1 MNKTL
6 ETVEAVHTHTHT
18 HTTHFLRDKKGVS
31 LIALVITIIVVIILA
46 AIAFNSSTTTIGKAN
61 YSKFVTNISEVQ
73 SAIRQKMITVKGT
86 MMANGTEVTDGQI
99 YNYIAKGGTSESD
112 ILVESKVPDYT
123 VIEKKADI
131 GIKLPV
137 MKVNTPTQTGAEV
150 KYAVTDNGVIFIWPP
165 FPHEEK
171 YYVNENE
178 TVDADVISSSGE
190 LEIKVA
196 NKLLK
201 IELNEEGKIQTKEI
215 IYDGLTR
222 KEFDEIKEKVKVGDF
237 VDYPLSEVTTQ
248 TDSSKTGY
256 ATKETLTTD
265 TSAKWRILSIDEDTG
280 KVLITTQGP
289 VNKVTL
295 KGATG
300 YLFGANELHRL
311 CEKLYSN
318 TSKSLVAKSMT
329 IEDLNKACGY
339 IPPTENEQLR
349 YAWYLADTPVDKL
362 IDVSAGGKVYT
373 AKRHTG
379 DLTTGVSKPRFYTWD
394 DENGVTHIAKDENDY
409 KELKNVSEPILT
421 SRTRYSYRLERVNV
435 VISSILGGDEENI
448 GWLASSDVGLYSNY
462 EFTYFAMRAAYS
474 ANMNGY
480 GLSSSTANSSTLTF
494 GLRPVISFTIN
505 RLDISD
511 TTKTGTETAAW
522 EIK

>member
-1 MNKTL
+1 MRL
-6 ETVEAVHTHTHT
+6 YTHTHT
-18 HTTHFLRDKKGVS
+18 HTTHFLRDKNGVS

-196 NKLLK
+196 DKLLK
-201 IELNEEGKIQTKEI
+201 IESNEEGEIQTKEI

-222 KEFDEIKEKVKVGDF
+222 KEFEEIKEKVKVGDF
-237 VDYPLSEVTTQ
+237 VDYPLSEVTVQ

-256 ATKETLTTD
+256 ATKETLTTV
-265 TSAKWRILSIDEDTG
+265 TTAKWRILSIDEDTG

-289 VNKVTL
+289 VNSVKI
-295 KGATG
+295 KGAIG

-318 TSKSLVAKSMT
+318 TDKRLIAKSMT
-329 IEDLNKACGY
+329 IEDLNKACNY
-339 IPPTENEQLR
+339 IPSTDNIR
-349 YAWYLADTPVDKL
+349 YAWYPADTPTSELKPVT
-362 IDVSAGGKVYT
+362 AGGKVYM
-373 AKRHTG
+373 ARRHTG
-379 DLTTGVSKPRFYTWD
+379 NLAEGIDKPRFYTWD
-394 DENGVTHIAKDENDY
+394 DASGVTHTAANVNDY
-409 KELKNVSEPILT
+409 KELKDVSEPILT
-421 SRTRYSYRLERVNV
+421 SRTYYGYNPGNENT
-435 VISSILGGDEENI
+435 IINDILGGDDAHR
-448 GWLASSDVGLYSNY
+448 GCLASHCVYIYSDSDYTFFALNGVFNGSTSSNGLYHSQGY
-462 EFTYFAMRAAYS
+462 
-474 ANMNGY
+474 NGEP
-480 GLSSSTANSSTLTF
+480 SF
-494 GLRPVISFTIN
+494 GLRPVVSFNIN
-505 RLDISD
+505 HLDISD
-511 TTKTGTETAAW
+511 TTKTGAESAPW

>member
-1 MNKTL
+1 
-6 ETVEAVHTHTHT
+6 
-18 HTTHFLRDKKGVS
+18 
-31 LIALVITIIVVIILA
+31 
-46 AIAFNSSTTTIGKAN
+46 
-61 YSKFVTNISEVQ
+61 
-73 SAIRQKMITVKGT
+73 
-86 MMANGTEVTDGQI
+86 MANGTEVTDGQI

-196 NKLLK
+196 DKLLK
-201 IELNEEGKIQTKEI
+201 IESNEEGEIQTKEI
-215 IYDGLTR
+215 IYNGLTR
-222 KEFDEIKEKVKVGDF
+222 KEFEEIKEKVKVGDY
-237 VDYPLSEVTTQ
+237 VNYTPTSATIQ
-248 TDSSKTGY
+248 TDPTKTGY
-256 ATKETLTTD
+256 GAKETLTTD
-265 TSAKWRILSIDEDTG
+265 TRAKWRILSIDEDTG

-289 VNKVTL
+289 VNKVRL
-295 KGATG
+295 QGATG

-318 TSKSLVAKSMT
+318 TSKNLVAKSMT
-329 IEDLNKACGY
+329 IKDLNKACGY
-339 IPPTENEQLR
+339 TPPADNLR
-349 YAWYLADTPVDKL
+349 YAWYSADTPTDKL
-362 IDVSAGGKVYT
+362 IDVPTGGKVYT
-373 AKRHTG
+373 AKRHTT
-379 DLTTGVSKPRFYTWD
+379 DLETGVSKPRFYTWD
-394 DENGVTHIAKDENDY
+394 DENGVTHTAKDENDY
-409 KELKNVSEPILT
+409 KELEGKNEPILT
-421 SRTRYSYRLERVNV
+421 TRTWYVYNPGENDT
-435 VISSILGGDEENI
+435 IINDILGGDVINR
-448 GWLASSDVGLYSNY
+448 GWLASSYVALDPEREYVSFVLRSAYSSYTYGDYLYSSNADVLAALYGLY
-462 EFTYFAMRAAYS
+462 
-474 ANMNGY
+474 
-480 GLSSSTANSSTLTF
+480 
-494 GLRPVISFTIN
+494 PVISFNIS

-511 TTKTGTETAAW
+511 TTKTGTEAAPW

>member
-1 MNKTL
+1 M
-6 ETVEAVHTHTHT
+6 
-18 HTTHFLRDKKGVS
+18 S

-46 AIAFNSSTTTIGKAN
+46 AIAFNTSTTTIGKAN

-123 VIEKKADI
+123 VIEKEADI

-196 NKLLK
+196 DKLLK
-201 IELNEEGKIQTKEI
+201 IESNEEGEIQTKEI

-222 KEFDEIKEKVKVGDF
+222 KEFEEIKEKVKVGDY
-237 VDYPLSEVTTQ
+237 VDYPLSEVTIQ
-248 TDSSKTGY
+248 TDSSKTECSS
-256 ATKETLTTD
+256 ETLTTD
-265 TSAKWRILSIDEDTG
+265 TNAKWRILSIDNDTG

-295 KGATG
+295 RGATG
-300 YLFGANELHRL
+300 YLFGENELHIL

-318 TSKSLVAKSMT
+318 TDKGLVARSMT
-329 IEDLNKACGY
+329 I
-339 IPPTENEQLR
+339 
-349 YAWYLADTPVDKL
+349 
-362 IDVSAGGKVYT
+362 
-373 AKRHTG
+373 
-379 DLTTGVSKPRFYTWD
+379 
-394 DENGVTHIAKDENDY
+394 
-409 KELKNVSEPILT
+409 
-421 SRTRYSYRLERVNV
+421 
-435 VISSILGGDEENI
+435 
-448 GWLASSDVGLYSNY
+448 
-462 EFTYFAMRAAYS
+462 
-474 ANMNGY
+474 
-480 GLSSSTANSSTLTF
+480 
-494 GLRPVISFTIN
+494 
-505 RLDISD
+505 
-511 TTKTGTETAAW
+511 
-522 EIK
+522 

>member
-196 NKLLK
+196 DKLLK
-201 IELNEEGKIQTKEI
+201 IESNEDGEIQTKEI

-222 KEFDEIKEKVKVGDF
+222 KEFEEIKEKVKVGDY
-237 VDYPLSEVTTQ
+237 VDYPLTATTVDADL
-248 TDSSKTGY
+248 TKTGY
-256 ATKETLTTD
+256 WMKETLTTVTD
-265 TSAKWRILSIDEDTG
+265 AKWRILSIDNDNG

-289 VNKVTL
+289 VNNLTL
-295 KGATG
+295 TGPRG
-300 YLFGANELHRL
+300 YLYGINELNRL
-311 CEKLYSN
+311 CERLYSN
-318 TSKSLVAKSMT
+318 TSKNLIAQNMT
-329 IEDLNKACGY
+329 IEDLNKASGY
-339 IPPTENEQLR
+339 TPPTEDEQLR
-349 YAWYLADTPVDKL
+349 YAWYTNNATDDELKPV
-362 IDVSAGGKVYT
+362 IVGGKEYT
-373 AKRHTG
+373 AKRHKV
-379 DLTTGVSKPRFYTWD
+379 VSRQEVDKPRFYTWI
-394 DENGVTHIAKDENDY
+394 DENGKICTATNENTYNDEIS
-409 KELKNVSEPILT
+409 ETVSILT
-421 SRTRYSYRLERVNV
+421 SRTFYAYYPGINNDIIPEV
-435 VISSILGGDEENI
+435 LGGQDNRR
-448 GWLASSDVGLYSNY
+448 GWLASSCVTLADGRDYATFVVRYVYPGYTSGNDIHSSDVVSDNP
-462 EFTYFAMRAAYS
+462 TY
-474 ANMNGY
+474 
-480 GLSSSTANSSTLTF
+480 
-494 GLRPVISFTIN
+494 GLRPVVSFNIN

-511 TTKTGTETAAW
+511 TTKTGTESAPW

>member
-1 MNKTL
+1 MKSL
-6 ETVEAVHTHTHT
+6 GLYTHTHT
-18 HTTHFLRDKKGVS
+18 HTTHFFRDKKGIS

-46 AIAFNSSTTTIGKAN
+46 AIAFNSSTSTIGKAN

-178 TVDADVISSSGE
+178 TVDADVISNSGE

-196 NKLLK
+196 DKLLK
-201 IELNEEGKIQTKEI
+201 IESNEEGEIQTKEI

-222 KEFDEIKEKVKVGDF
+222 KEFEEIKEKVKVGGY
-237 VDYPLSEVTTQ
+237 VNYTPTSATIQ

-256 ATKETLTTD
+256 ATKETLTTITD
-265 TSAKWRILSIDEDTG
+265 AKWRILSIDNDTG
-280 KVLITTQGP
+280 NVLITTQGP
-289 VNKVTL
+289 VNKVRL
-295 KGATG
+295 QGATG

-318 TSKSLVAKSMT
+318 TSKNLVAKSMT
-329 IEDLNKACGY
+329 IEDLNKACDY
-339 IPPTENEQLR
+339 TPPTDNIR
-349 YAWYLADTPVDKL
+349 YAWYPSDTPDGELKPVP
-362 IDVSAGGKVYT
+362 AGGKMYT
-373 AKRHTG
+373 AKKHTAS
-379 DLTTGVSKPRFYTWD
+379 LATGVEYPRFYNWD
-394 DENGVTHIAKDENDY
+394 DKNGVTHQSTNETDYIELKSKDEPA
-409 KELKNVSEPILT
+409 LVTQIV
-421 SRTRYSYRLERVNV
+421 YSYRTNAT
-435 VISSILGGDEENI
+435 IGDVLKGDTDNK
-448 GWLASSDVGLYSNY
+448 GWLASQYVSLIFEPASVQ
-462 EFTYFAMRAAYS
+462 
-474 ANMNGY
+474 Y
-480 GLSSSTANSSTLTF
+480 GLFNCFNGSTGTHSLFSSYGGMVIPSY
-494 GLRPVISFTIN
+494 GLRPVVSFSIN

-511 TTKTGTETAAW
+511 TTKTGTESAPW

>member
-1 MNKTL
+1 MKPL
-6 ETVEAVHTHTHT
+6 RLYTHTHT
-18 HTTHFLRDKKGVS
+18 HTTHFLRDKNGVS

-178 TVDADVISSSGE
+178 TVDADVISNSGE

-196 NKLLK
+196 DKLLK
-201 IELNEEGKIQTKEI
+201 IESNEEGEIQTKEI

-222 KEFDEIKEKVKVGDF
+222 KEFEEIKEKVKVGGY
-237 VDYPLSEVTTQ
+237 VNYTPTSATIQ
-248 TDSSKTGY
+248 TDPSKTGY
-256 ATKETLTTD
+256 STKETLTTD

-289 VNKVTL
+289 VNEVRL
-295 KGATG
+295 QGLIG

-318 TSKSLVAKSMT
+318 TFKSLVAKSMT
-329 IEDLNKACGY
+329 IEDLNKACDY
-339 IPPTENEQLR
+339 MSPTENEQLR
-349 YAWYLADTPVDKL
+349 YAWYPADTPDHELKP
-362 IDVSAGGKVYT
+362 ISAGGKVYT
-373 AKRHTG
+373 AKKHTA
-379 DLTTGVSKPRFYTWD
+379 LLARGVDSPRFYTWD
-394 DENGVTHIAKDENDY
+394 DKNGVTHTATNKHDY
-409 KELKNVSEPILT
+409 KELKSANEPILT
-421 SRTRYSYRLERVNV
+421 SRTWYSYNPGADNA
-435 VISSILGGDEENI
+435 VINSILGGDETHR
-448 GWLASSDVGLYSNY
+448 GWLASSYIRYYPVNEYVTFGVHNVYSGLIEGYYLCHSTVY
-462 EFTYFAMRAAYS
+462 
-474 ANMNGY
+474 ANT
-480 GLSSSTANSSTLTF
+480 SSF
-494 GLRPVISFTIN
+494 GLRPVVSFNIN

-511 TTKTGTETAAW
+511 ITKTGTESAPW

>member
-1 MNKTL
+1 MNEALETL
-6 ETVEAVHTHTHT
+6 EAVYTHTY
-18 HTTHFLRDKKGVS
+18 TTHFLRDKNGVS

-123 VIEKKADI
+123 VIEKRADI

-201 IELNEEGKIQTKEI
+201 IESNEEGEIQTKEI

-222 KEFDEIKEKVKVGDF
+222 KEFDEIKEKVKVGDY
-237 VDYPLSEVTTQ
+237 VNYTPISSTIQ
-248 TDSSKTGY
+248 TDPTKTGY
-256 ATKETLTTD
+256 GAKETLTTD

-280 KVLITTQGP
+280 KVLITTHGP
-289 VNKVTL
+289 VNSVTL
-295 KGATG
+295 QGATG
-300 YLFGANELHRL
+300 YLYGADELHKL

-318 TSKSLVAKSMT
+318 SGKGLVAKSMT
-329 IEDLNKACGY
+329 REILNKATGY
-339 IPPTENEQLR
+339 ITPPDNIR
-349 YAWYLADTPVDKL
+349 CAWYPADTTDEELK
-362 IDVSAGGKVYT
+362 DVPTMNGSVYI
-373 AKRHTG
+373 AKRHKAG
-379 DLTTGVSKPRFYTWD
+379 KVKFYVWD
-394 DENGVTHIAKDENDY
+394 DENGTTHTSSNENDY
-409 KELKNVSEPILT
+409 NDRMSVTTPILT
-421 SRTRYSYRLERVNV
+421 SNTWKQYTPGFRYE
-435 VISSILGGDEENI
+435 IIDDILGKDNTTE
-448 GWLASSDVGLYSNY
+448 GWLASVCTIVSFNREYVRFEMYTAKPGNTNVHNLFNSDNNFG
-462 EFTYFAMRAAYS
+462 F
-474 ANMNGY
+474 
-480 GLSSSTANSSTLTF
+480 SSLRTISSCF
-494 GLRPVISFTIN
+494 I
-505 RLDISD
+505 
-511 TTKTGTETAAW
+511 
-522 EIK
+522 

>member
-1 MNKTL
+1 
-6 ETVEAVHTHTHT
+6 
-18 HTTHFLRDKKGVS
+18 
-31 LIALVITIIVVIILA
+31 
-46 AIAFNSSTTTIGKAN
+46 
-61 YSKFVTNISEVQ
+61 
-73 SAIRQKMITVKGT
+73 
-86 MMANGTEVTDGQI
+86 MANGTEVTDGQI

-196 NKLLK
+196 DKLLK
-201 IELNEEGKIQTKEI
+201 IESNEDGEIQTKEI

-237 VDYPLSEVTTQ
+237 VDYPLSEVTIQ
-248 TDSSKTGY
+248 TDPSKTGCSS
-256 ATKETLTTD
+256 ETLTTD

-295 KGATG
+295 QGATG

-318 TSKSLVAKSMT
+318 TSKNLVAKSMT

-349 YAWYLADTPVDKL
+349 YAWYPADTPDGELKPVE
-362 IDVSAGGKVYT
+362 AGGKVYT
-373 AKRHTG
+373 AKRHTASLAAG
-379 DLTTGVSKPRFYTWD
+379 IYNPKFYTWD
-394 DENGVTHIAKDENDY
+394 DENGVIHIAKDENDY
-409 KELKNVSEPILT
+409 KELKTVNEPILT
-421 SRTRYSYRLERVNV
+421 SKTYYWYNPQVKNTV
-435 VISSILGGDEENI
+435 VDSILGKTNAEVGY
-448 GWLASSDVGLYSNY
+448 LASPCVNLFEDKDSVNYEIFNALHNHAGSNGLCYSNI
-462 EFTYFAMRAAYS
+462 AAS
-474 ANMNGY
+474 VPKI
-480 GLSSSTANSSTLTF
+480 
-494 GLRPVISFTIN
+494 GLRPVISFNIN

-511 TTKTGTETAAW
+511 TTKTGAESASW

>member
-1 MNKTL
+1 M
-6 ETVEAVHTHTHT
+6 
-18 HTTHFLRDKKGVS
+18 S

-46 AIAFNSSTTTIGKAN
+46 AIAFNSSTSTIGKAN

-196 NKLLK
+196 DKLLK
-201 IELNEEGKIQTKEI
+201 IESNENGEIQTKEI

-222 KEFDEIKEKVKVGDF
+222 KEFEEIKEKVKVGDY
-237 VDYPLSEVTTQ
+237 VDYPLSEVTIQ
-248 TDSSKTGY
+248 TDPSKTGCSS
-256 ATKETLTTD
+256 ETLTTD

-280 KVLITTQGP
+280 KVLITIQGP

-295 KGATG
+295 QGATG

-318 TSKSLVAKSMT
+318 TDKGLVARSMT
-329 IEDLNKACGY
+329 IEDLNEATGY
-339 IPPTENEQLR
+339 IEPTDNLR
-349 YAWYLADTPVDKL
+349 YAWYPADTPDDELEPVE
-362 IDVSAGGKVYT
+362 AGGKVYT
-373 AKRHTG
+373 AKKHTAS
-379 DLTTGVSKPRFYTWD
+379 LATRVNKPRFYTWD
-394 DENGVTHIAKDENDY
+394 DASGVTYTATNENDY
-409 KELKNVSEPILT
+409 KELESKNEPILT
-421 SRTRYSYRLERVNV
+421 SRTWYSYNPGAGNA
-435 VISSILGGDEENI
+435 VINSILGGDETNR
-448 GWLASSDVGLYSNY
+448 GWLASLCVYFYSND
-462 EFTYFAMRAAYS
+462 ECVAFEVCIAYS
-474 ANMNGY
+474 
-480 GLSSSTANSSTLTF
+480 GLAAGNSLRNSATSAGASAY
-494 GLRPVISFTIN
+494 GLRPVVQFSAKL
-505 RLDISD
+505 LDISD
-511 TTKTGTETAAW
+511 TTKTGTETAPW

>member
-18 HTTHFLRDKKGVS
+18 HTTHFLRDKNGVS

-123 VIEKKADI
+123 VIEKEADI

-178 TVDADVISSSGE
+178 TVDADVISNSGE

-196 NKLLK
+196 DKLLK
-201 IELNEEGKIQTKEI
+201 IESNEDGEIQTKEI
-215 IYDGLTR
+215 IYDELTR
-222 KEFDEIKEKVKVGDF
+222 KEFEEIKEKVKVGGY
-237 VDYPLSEVTTQ
+237 VNYTPTSATVQ
-248 TDSSKTGY
+248 TDPSKTGCPS
-256 ATKETLTTD
+256 ETLTTD
-265 TSAKWRILSIDEDTG
+265 TTAKWRILSIDEDTG

-289 VNKVTL
+289 VNSVKL
-295 KGATG
+295 KGATA
-300 YLFGANELHRL
+300 YLFGVSELHRL

-318 TSKSLVAKSMT
+318 NSKNLSAKNMT
-329 IEDLNKACGY
+329 L
-339 IPPTENEQLR
+339 EQLDKAAG
-349 YAWYLADTPVDKL
+349 YNPTVEDKKSAWYTE
-362 IDVSAGGKVYT
+362 DVKEEDFKDVTINGKTYI
-373 AKRHTG
+373 AQIAENRMF
-379 DLTTGVSKPRFYTWD
+379 DQNLKPRFYTWD
-394 DENGVTHIAKDENDY
+394 DMNGVTHTAANENDY
-409 KELKNVSEPILT
+409 NGS
-421 SRTRYSYRLERVNV
+421 
-435 VISSILGGDEENI
+435 ISSTTPVLITFDYNPYYTPQGKQIVNEIMGDKN
-448 GWLASSDVGLYSNY
+448 GWLATTYVFGNIGVPYASYGIYYNTSYKERYDMFYSN
-462 EFTYFAMRAAYS
+462 TYGTYT
-474 ANMNGY
+474 
-480 GLSSSTANSSTLTF
+480 LSY
-494 GLRPVISFTIN
+494 GLRPVVSFNIN
-505 RLDISD
+505 RIDISD
-511 TTKTGTETAAW
+511 TTKTGTESEPW
-522 EIK
+522 NIK

>member
-1 MNKTL
+1 MKPLRLYT
-6 ETVEAVHTHTHT
+6 HTHTHT
-18 HTTHFLRDKKGVS
+18 HNPFLRDKNGVS

-123 VIEKKADI
+123 VIEKEADI

-196 NKLLK
+196 DKLLK
-201 IELNEEGKIQTKEI
+201 IESNEDGEIQTKEI

-222 KEFDEIKEKVKVGDF
+222 KEFEEIKEKVKVGGY
-237 VDYPLSEVTTQ
+237 VNYTPTSATIQ
-248 TDSSKTGY
+248 TDPSKTGY
-256 ATKETLTTD
+256 STKETLTTD
-265 TSAKWRILSIDEDTG
+265 TSAKWRILSIDNDTG

-289 VNKVTL
+289 VNTL
-295 KGATG
+295 TLVGATG
-300 YLFGANELHRL
+300 YVYGTGELNRI
-311 CEKLYSN
+311 CRKIYSN
-318 TSKSLVAKSMT
+318 ATKGLVARSMT
-329 IEDLNKACGY
+329 RDDLNKACNY
-339 IPPTENEQLR
+339 TEQRLNI
-349 YAWYLADTPVDKL
+349 YVAWYTNDTSEEDLKNVT
-362 IDVSAGGKVYT
+362 INNKVYR
-373 AKRHTG
+373 ASRHSASLQNG
-379 DLTTGVSKPRFYTWD
+379 ILYPRFYEFD
-394 DENGVTHIAKDENDY
+394 DNDGVTIEANNINDY
-409 KELKNVSEPILT
+409 RELKSETNPILL
-421 SRTRYSYRLERVNV
+421 SDGRYRQYSPNELNATVGE
-435 VISSILGGDEENI
+435 ILGNRKSF
-448 GWLASSDVGLYSNY
+448 LAGKVASLPCADHAHFDMECVNGEKIEYAFLYNSD
-462 EFTYFAMRAAYS
+462 
-474 ANMNGY
+474 ANTVATI
-480 GLSSSTANSSTLTF
+480 S
-494 GLRPVISFTIN
+494 GLRPVIELNIN
-505 RLDISD
+505 RLNISD
-511 TTKTGTETAAW
+511 TTKTGSESTPW

>member
-1 MNKTL
+1 MKPL
-6 ETVEAVHTHTHT
+6 RLYTHTHT
-18 HTTHFLRDKKGVS
+18 HTTHFLRDKNGVS

-178 TVDADVISSSGE
+178 TVDADVISNSGE

-196 NKLLK
+196 DKLLK
-201 IELNEEGKIQTKEI
+201 IESNEEGEIQTKEI

-222 KEFDEIKEKVKVGDF
+222 KEFEEIKEKVKVGGY
-237 VDYPLSEVTTQ
+237 VNYTPTSATIQ
-248 TDSSKTGY
+248 TDPSKTGY
-256 ATKETLTTD
+256 STKETLTTV

-280 KVLITTQGP
+280 KILITTQGP
-289 VNKVTL
+289 VNNVTL
-295 KGATG
+295 TRAEAYIYGVD
-300 YLFGANELHRL
+300 ELNVL
-311 CEKLYSN
+311 CNKLYSN
-318 TSKSLVAKSMT
+318 VSKGLIGRSMT
-329 IEDLNKACGY
+329 VEDVNNECGY
-339 IPPTENEQLR
+339 VPSENSILK
-349 YAWYLADTPVDKL
+349 YAYYPKKTQQDYLK
-362 IDVSAGGKVYT
+362 DVKIGEIVYT
-373 AKRHTG
+373 AKELDGNSDT
-379 DLTTGVSKPRFYTWD
+379 SRFYTWD
-394 DENGVTHIAKDENDY
+394 DKNGITYISKNKEEYNNAIYENNPLLVSGVWYAYSPKSYNKLIGEILGADTGWLSSRMLDLITNPPRFNIVA
-409 KELKNVSEPILT
+409 VFSESLISYSVVFVDGARLE
-421 SRTRYSYRLERVNV
+421 YSY
-435 VISSILGGDEENI
+435 
-448 GWLASSDVGLYSNY
+448 
-462 EFTYFAMRAAYS
+462 
-474 ANMNGY
+474 
-480 GLSSSTANSSTLTF
+480 
-494 GLRPVISFTIN
+494 GLRPVVSFNIN

-511 TTKTGTETAAW
+511 TTKNGTESAPW

>member
-1 MNKTL
+1 MKPL
-6 ETVEAVHTHTHT
+6 RLYTHTHT
-18 HTTHFLRDKKGVS
+18 HTTHFLRDKNGVS

-123 VIEKKADI
+123 VIEKEADI

-137 MKVNTPTQTGAEV
+137 MKVNTPSKTGAEV

-196 NKLLK
+196 DKLLK
-201 IELNEEGKIQTKEI
+201 IESNENGEIQTKEI

-222 KEFDEIKEKVKVGDF
+222 KEFEEIKEKVKVGGY
-237 VDYPLSEVTTQ
+237 VNYTPTSATIQ
-248 TDSSKTGY
+248 TDPSKTGY
-256 ATKETLTTD
+256 STKETLTTD

-280 KVLITTQGP
+280 KVLITTQGA
-289 VNKVTL
+289 VNNVTL
-295 KGATG
+295 SGATG
-300 YLFGANELHRL
+300 YLFGANELHKL

-318 TSKSLVAKSMT
+318 QSKGLTAKSMT
-329 IEDLNKACGY
+329 IETLNYDGQQN
-339 IPPTENEQLR
+339 IGLENKKIAYYPMTVLEKDMQNV
-349 YAWYLADTPVDKL
+349 TV
-362 IDVSAGGKVYT
+362 GKTTYR
-373 AKRHTG
+373 AYRHEEN
-379 DLTTGVSKPRFYTWD
+379 Y
-394 DENGVTHIAKDENDY
+394 ENGVTEPNFYTWMTSDGITINAMNERDSNKLRND
-409 KELKNVSEPILT
+409 NFPILI
-421 SRTRYSYRLERVNV
+421 NGV
-435 VISSILGGDEENI
+435 VILNNTINADIEDILGENKGFIATGISEFSCGIHVHYSMPIVKRNERKI
-448 GWLASSDVGLYSNY
+448 GFLVNSRG
-462 EFTYFAMRAAYS
+462 TI
-474 ANMNGY
+474 
-480 GLSSSTANSSTLTF
+480 STTTA
-494 GLRPVISFTIN
+494 GLRPVVSFNIN

-511 TTKTGTETAAW
+511 TTKTGTESAPW

>member
-1 MNKTL
+1 M
-6 ETVEAVHTHTHT
+6 
-18 HTTHFLRDKKGVS
+18 S

-178 TVDADVISSSGE
+178 TVDADVISNSGE

-196 NKLLK
+196 DKLLK
-201 IELNEEGKIQTKEI
+201 IESNEEGEIQTKEI

-222 KEFDEIKEKVKVGDF
+222 KEFEEIKEKVKVGGY
-237 VDYPLSEVTTQ
+237 VNYTPTSSTMQ
-248 TDSSKTGY
+248 TDPSKTGY
-256 ATKETLTTD
+256 GAKETLTTD

-295 KGATG
+295 QGATG

-318 TSKSLVAKSMT
+318 TSKNLAAKSMT
-329 IEDLNKACGY
+329 IEDLNKACNY
-339 IPPTENEQLR
+339 TAQESNIR
-349 YAWYLADTPVDKL
+349 YAWYPADATDEELKPVTVEGKL
-362 IDVSAGGKVYT
+362 YT
-373 AKRHTG
+373 ARRHTSSLAVG
-379 DLTTGVSKPRFYTWD
+379 INRPRFYTWD
-394 DENGVTHIAKDENDY
+394 DENGIRHMATNENAYND
-409 KELKNVSEPILT
+409 KIGKTTPILT
-421 SRTRYSYRLERVNV
+421 SLPIESYYTYNPGLNKPL
-435 VISSILGGDEENI
+435 INDILGGNKSNK
-448 GWLASSDVGLYSNY
+448 GWMASAYDGIDLNTQYA
-462 EFTYFAMRAAYS
+462 YFVMRYAYS
-474 ANMNGY
+474 
-480 GLSSSTANSSTLTF
+480 GLVHGSYLYDSAGFEGNHTY
-494 GLRPVISFTIN
+494 GLRPVVSFNIN
-505 RLDISD
+505 RLNISD
-511 TTKTGTETAAW
+511 TTKTGTETAPW

>member
-6 ETVEAVHTHTHT
+6 ETVGAVHTHTHT
-18 HTTHFLRDKKGVS
+18 HTTHFLRNKNGVS

-73 SAIRQKMITVKGT
+73 SAIRQKMITIKGT

-123 VIEKKADI
+123 VIEKEADI

-196 NKLLK
+196 DKLLK
-201 IELNEEGKIQTKEI
+201 IESNENGEIQTKEI

-222 KEFDEIKEKVKVGDF
+222 KEFEEIKEKVKVGGY
-237 VDYPLSEVTTQ
+237 VNYTPTSATIQ
-248 TDSSKTGY
+248 TDPSKTGY
-256 ATKETLTTD
+256 STKETLTTD

-289 VNKVTL
+289 VNKLTL
-295 KGATG
+295 QG
-300 YLFGANELHRL
+300 
-311 CEKLYSN
+311 
-318 TSKSLVAKSMT
+318 
-329 IEDLNKACGY
+329 
-339 IPPTENEQLR
+339 
-349 YAWYLADTPVDKL
+349 
-362 IDVSAGGKVYT
+362 
-373 AKRHTG
+373 
-379 DLTTGVSKPRFYTWD
+379 
-394 DENGVTHIAKDENDY
+394 
-409 KELKNVSEPILT
+409 NVRIHE
-421 SRTRYSYRLERVNV
+421 
-435 VISSILGGDEENI
+435 
-448 GWLASSDVGLYSNY
+448 WC
-462 EFTYFAMRAAYS
+462 
-474 ANMNGY
+474 
-480 GLSSSTANSSTLTF
+480 
-494 GLRPVISFTIN
+494 
-505 RLDISD
+505 
-511 TTKTGTETAAW
+511 K
-522 EIK
+522 

>member
-1 MNKTL
+1 MKPL
-6 ETVEAVHTHTHT
+6 RLYTHT

-123 VIEKKADI
+123 VIEKEADI

-178 TVDADVISSSGE
+178 TVDADVISNSGE

-196 NKLLK
+196 DKLLK
-201 IELNEEGKIQTKEI
+201 IESNEDGEIQTKEI

-222 KEFDEIKEKVKVGDF
+222 KEFEEIKEKVKVGDY
-237 VDYPLSEVTTQ
+237 VNYTPTSVTVQ
-248 TDSSKTGY
+248 TDQSKTGY
-256 ATKETLTTD
+256 GAKETLTTD

-295 KGATG
+295 QGATG

-318 TSKSLVAKSMT
+318 TSKNLVAKSIT
-329 IEDLNKACGY
+329 IEDLNKACNY
-339 IPPTENEQLR
+339 IPANDNITR
-349 YAWYLADTPVDKL
+349 YAWYSADTPDDEL
-362 IDVSAGGKVYT
+362 INVTVGGKVYT
-373 AKRHTG
+373 ARRHTASLG
-379 DLTTGVSKPRFYTWD
+379 SGVDKPRFYTWD

-409 KELKNVSEPILT
+409 KELKNVNEPILT
-421 SRTRYSYRLERVNV
+421 SNAFYEYDISESVLE
-435 VISSILGGDEENI
+435 GDKR
-448 GWLASSDVGLYSNY
+448 W
-462 EFTYFAMRAAYS
+462 
-474 ANMNGY
+474 
-480 GLSSSTANSSTLTF
+480 LSSTFIGVYSTLSY
-494 GLRPVISFTIN
+494 VSF
-505 RLDISD
+505 
-511 TTKTGTETAAW
+511 ETRFVMSRSFRW
-522 EIK
+522 ICIVLFKKC

>member
-1 MNKTL
+1 MKPL
-6 ETVEAVHTHTHT
+6 RLYTHTHT

-86 MMANGTEVTDGQI
+86 MLANGTEVTDGQI

-123 VIEKKADI
+123 VIEKRADI

-196 NKLLK
+196 DKLLK
-201 IELNEEGKIQTKEI
+201 IESNEEGEIQTKEI

-222 KEFDEIKEKVKVGDF
+222 KEFEEIKEKVKVGDF
-237 VDYPLSEVTTQ
+237 VAYPLSEVTVQ
-248 TDSSKTGY
+248 TDTNKTGY
-256 ATKETLTTD
+256 SSEVLTTD

-289 VNKVTL
+289 VNQVTL

-311 CEKLYSN
+311 CEKLYSS

-329 IEDLNKACGY
+329 IEDLNKACDY
-339 IPPTENEQLR
+339 TSPTDNIR
-349 YAWYLADTPVDKL
+349 YAWYANNVTDNELKPVT
-362 IDVSAGGKVYT
+362 VGGETYT
-373 AKRHTG
+373 AKRHTAT
-379 DLTTGVSKPRFYTWD
+379 LAAGVDKPRFYTWD
-394 DENGVTHIAKDENDY
+394 DENGIRHQAANEDDY
-409 KELKNVSEPILT
+409 VELNEKNVFILVT
-421 SRTRYSYRLERVNV
+421 TERAYSYNPSKISEIVGDILQENKGWIATPYITDGVAECVYGIRHARASEVYVN
-435 VISSILGGDEENI
+435 
-448 GWLASSDVGLYSNY
+448 
-462 EFTYFAMRAAYS
+462 R
-474 ANMNGY
+474 
-480 GLSSSTANSSTLTF
+480 STDSTGRKNSPRY
-494 GLRPVISFTIN
+494 GLRPVVSFNIN
-505 RLDISD
+505 RLNISD
-511 TTKTGTETAAW
+511 TTKTGTEATPW